1 MAENRINTEPPSPKQ
16 SALWSEWISLNAR
29 PHQQLLVILSVCGI
43 AMLGYHLAKGASE
56 YVWLLAFVGLV
67 FYVWLNCLVSFFRR
81 KGALAYTLWSW
92 FFFGV
97 LACILLSGAAWLSGL
112 SIIDL
117 PEYRTLFTA
126 NLVFY
131 FIATFLVAIMREV
144 AQITGI
150 EY

>member
-1 MAENRINTEPPSPKQ
+1 
-16 SALWSEWISLNAR
+16 
-29 PHQQLLVILSVCGI
+29 
-43 AMLGYHLAKGASE
+43 
-56 YVWLLAFVGLV
+56 
-67 FYVWLNCLVSFFRR
+67 LVSFFRR

-92 FFFGV
+92 FFFGI
-97 LACILLSGAAWLSGL
+97 LASILLSGATWLSGL
-112 SIIDL
+112 SIVDL
-117 PEYRTLFTA
+117 PEYRTLFSA